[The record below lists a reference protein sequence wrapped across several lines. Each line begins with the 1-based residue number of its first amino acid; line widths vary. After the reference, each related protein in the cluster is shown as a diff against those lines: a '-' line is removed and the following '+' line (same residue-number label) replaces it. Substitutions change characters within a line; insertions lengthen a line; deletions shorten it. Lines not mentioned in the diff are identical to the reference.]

1 MEYIFM
7 ADNNHRLYEK
17 CLENYNK
24 KNLAFEK
31 AVELCA
37 EYGIEKDCVFMH
49 SDNLFLNADCNY
61 SDEVKK
67 MLKVNT
73 ITTKN
78 KTYYA
83 VKRNSIL
90 GKKFK
95 SYSEGL
101 FINAFICLDLF
112 NVYGGFRYLVFI
124 YDEKLYAYIDTE
136 HTIEK
141 PEGFEIVKPSDYHA
155 MFEYINENK
164 LKIKRI
170 NVY

>member
-1 MEYIFM
+1 MEYIFK
-7 ADNNHRLYEK
+7 ADSNHRFYEK
-17 CLENYNK
+17 CLETYNEEK
-24 KNLAFEK
+24 LAFEK

-37 EYGIEKDCVFMH
+37 EYGIERYCVGMN

-61 SDEVKK
+61 SDEVKQ

-73 ITTKN
+73 ITTNN
-78 KTYYA
+78 KTYYT
-83 VKRNSIL
+83 VKKNSIL

-95 SYSEGL
+95 LYSEGL
-101 FINAFICLDLF
+101 FVNAFICLDLF
-112 NVYGGFRYLVFI
+112 NVYGDFSHIVFI

-141 PEGFEIVKPSDYHA
+141 PEGFEFINPSDYHT
-155 MFEYINENK
+155 MLEYIKENK
-164 LKIKRI
+164 LTIKRI

>member
-1 MEYIFM
+1 M
-7 ADNNHRLYEK
+7 ADNNHRFYEK
-17 CLENYNK
+17 CSETYNEEK
-24 KNLAFEK
+24 LAFEK

-37 EYGIEKDCVFMH
+37 EYDIERYCVGMN

-61 SDEVKK
+61 SDEVKQ

-73 ITTKN
+73 ITTNN
-78 KTYYA
+78 KTYYT
-83 VKRNSIL
+83 VKKTSIL

-101 FINAFICLDLF
+101 FVNAFICLDLF
-112 NVYGGFRYLVFI
+112 DVYGDFSHIVFI
-124 YDEKLYAYIDTE
+124 YDEKLYAYIDTK

-155 MFEYINENK
+155 MLEYIEENK
-164 LKIKRI
+164 LKNKK
-170 NVY
+170 N

>member
-1 MEYIFM
+1 MEYIFV
-7 ADNNHRLYEK
+7 ADNNHMLYEK
-17 CLENYNK
+17 CLETYNEEK
-24 KNLAFEK
+24 LAFEK

-37 EYGIEKDCVFMH
+37 EYGIERDCVGIN

-61 SDEVKK
+61 SDEVKQ
-67 MLKVNT
+67 MLKINT
-73 ITTKN
+73 ITANN
-78 KTYYA
+78 KTYYT
-83 VKRNSIL
+83 VKKTSIL

-101 FINAFICLDLF
+101 FVNAFIGLDLF
-112 NVYGGFRYLVFI
+112 DVYGDFSHMVFI
-124 YDEKLYAYIDTE
+124 YDEKLYAYIDTK

-141 PEGFEIVKPSDYHA
+141 PEGFEFINPSDYHA
-155 MFEYINENK
+155 MLEYIQENK